1 MFDQGML
8 QQLLYVHQCLQEM
21 QSIYFHFYPEL
32 SSGLQCQYLHGIHV
46 PEKSYTSYVNF
57 IRELKQNTRM
67 FRRKTLI

>member
-8 QQLLYVHQCLQEM
+8 QQLLYVHQCLQET
-21 QSIYFHFYPEL
+21 QSTYFHCYTEL
-32 SSGLQCQYLHGIHV
+32 SSGLQCQYLHSTHV

-57 IRELKQNTRM
+57 IRELKQNARM